1 MTSDHAPAPP
11 AGSPKWFYKTDAGK
25 IGPVSPEQ
33 LANLLANATLPPDT
47 QVWRHGMPA
56 WCRAA
61 ESEEFA
67 DATRSS
73 SARSSST
80 SVAFGGRRF
89 DARTIRLAAL
99 GAAAAALL
107 LMLVGVRFL
116 GRKPAV
122 VVRGAVMADSRPVEG
137 GTIVLSPV
145 ADGVAKPGKPGVCGL
160 GPTGEFAVRI
170 EAGEAGLARRA
181 RVRYVPPVLPPMSEK
196 EARTAVPRYFGLV
209 PKQEYVSLDAA
220 ADIVTV
226 ELVSPERV
234 DTM

>member
-25 IGPVSPEQ
+25 LGPVGSEE
-33 LANLLANATLPPDT
+33 LATLLAHGKLPPDT
-47 QVWRHGMPA
+47 PVWRNGMPA
-56 WCRAA
+56 WCPAA

-67 DATRSS
+67 DAIRSS
-73 SARSSST
+73 TTRYPST

-107 LMLVGVRFL
+107 LMLVGGRFS
-116 GRKPAV
+116 GRKPTV

-145 ADGVAKPGKPGVCGL
+145 ADGVAKPGKPGVCEVGL
-160 GPTGEFAVRI
+160 TGEFVVRI
-170 EAGEAGLARRA
+170 EAGEAGLARQA
-181 RVRYVPPVLPPMSEK
+181 RVRYVPPVLPPMSEE

-209 PKQEYVSLDAA
+209 PKQEYVSLEAA
-220 ADIVTV
+220 TGIVTV

-234 DTM
+234 GKM